1 MTVSL
6 TDKDTIMELK
16 FMTDRLA
23 EVILVAGTTAVKE
36 ELTAL
41 AARVKHVQPGAAA
54 ALVDWEGTEAA
65 RERAFAVIRNR
76 QREREEAFSRMND
89 AQTAFMMERGVR

>member
-1 MTVSL
+1 
-6 TDKDTIMELK
+6 MELK

-23 EVILVAGTTAVKE
+23 EVILVAGTAAVKE

-65 RERAFAVIRNR
+65 RARAFAVIRNQ
-76 QREREEAFSRMND
+76 QREREEAFSRMKD
-89 AQTAFMMERGVR
+89 AQTAFMMTRGVR